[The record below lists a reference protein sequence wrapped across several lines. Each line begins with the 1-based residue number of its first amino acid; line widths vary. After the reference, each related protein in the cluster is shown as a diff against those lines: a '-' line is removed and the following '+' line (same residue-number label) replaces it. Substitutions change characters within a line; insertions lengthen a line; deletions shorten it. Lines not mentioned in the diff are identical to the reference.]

1 MARVLYVSQYFVS
14 GDQPGG
20 VRHWQHCRALARA
33 GHEVTVVTSY
43 VQHKERTIPEEYR
56 GRRIVRS
63 TEDGLDVVR
72 TYSTPGYGRDL
83 RSRLSNYGTFAMWS
97 LIAELKLPRP
107 DVVVASS
114 PSLPA
119 AAAAAAVARARG
131 ARFLLEVRDLWPDSA
146 VAMGLVTHPR
156 VIGTARRMEHYCYR
170 RADRIVA
177 LTEGIRDGV
186 IASGVVPAGRVSL
199 ITNGVDLDVV
209 PDPAQPADVP
219 VPEDAF
225 VAMFVGAHGTYSSLG
240 TVLTAAG
247 MLQDDP
253 RIRVV
258 LVGGGDQKPAL
269 VQQASDM
276 GLDNVTFI
284 DPVPKRQVPAYLARA
299 DLCLLPYQ
307 DRALFA
313 GALPNKVF
321 DYLAAARPILAS
333 APVGEL
339 TRLVEAA
346 GCGWNV
352 APEDPAA
359 MAAAIREAAAGP
371 AEARH
376 RGDLGRAFAL
386 EHYDRRALAARFVS
400 LVDDLALGRRGRGG

>member
-43 VQHKERTIPEEYR
+43 VQHKERTIPQEYQ
-56 GRRIVRS
+56 GRRIVR
-63 TEDGLDVVR
+63 TQEDGLDVVR

-83 RSRLSNYGTFAMWS
+83 RSRLSNYGTFALWS
-97 LIAELKLPRP
+97 LIAELRLPRP

-119 AAAAAAVARARG
+119 AAAAAAVARARR

-146 VAMGLVTHPR
+146 VAMGLVTDPR
-156 VIGTARRMEHYCYR
+156 VIGAARRMEHYCYR

-186 IASGVVPAGRVSL
+186 IQSGVVPAGRVSL
-199 ITNGVDLDVV
+199 ITNGVDLDVH
-209 PDPAQPADVP
+209 PDPAHPARLDVP
-219 VPEDAF
+219 DDAF
-225 VAMFVGAHGTYSSLG
+225 VAMFVGAHGTYSSLE
-240 TVLTAAG
+240 TVLGAAD
-247 MLQDDP
+247 LLRDDP
-253 RIRVV
+253 GIRVV
-258 LVGGGDQKPAL
+258 LVGGGDRKPAL
-269 VQQASDM
+269 VEQAAAM
-276 GLDNVTFI
+276 GLANVTFV
-284 DPVPKRQVPAYLARA
+284 DPVPKRQVPAYLERA
-299 DLCLLPYQ
+299 QLCLLPYQ
-307 DRALFA
+307 DRELFA

-339 TRLVEAA
+339 TRLVDRA

-359 MAAAIREAAAGP
+359 MAAAIRAAAGDRP
-371 AEARH
+371 AAAAR
-376 RGDLGRAFAL
+376 GAAGRQYAL
-386 EHYDRRALAARFVS
+386 QHYDRARLAERFVG
-400 LVDDLALGRRGRGG
+400 LVDDLAAGAR

>member
-43 VQHKERTIPEEYR
+43 VQHKERTIPDEYR
-56 GRRIVRS
+56 GRRIVR
-63 TEDGLDVVR
+63 THEDGLDVVR

-83 RSRLSNYGTFAMWS
+83 RSRLSNYGTFALWS
-97 LIAELKLPRP
+97 LLAELRLPRP

-119 AAAAAAVARARG
+119 AAAAAAVARARR

-146 VAMGLVTHPR
+146 VAMGLVTDPR
-156 VIGTARRMEHYCYR
+156 IIGAARRMEHYCYR

-199 ITNGVDLDVV
+199 ITNGVDLDVRPHDPAPLDV
-209 PDPAQPADVP
+209 PDGS
-219 VPEDAF
+219 F
-225 VAMFVGAHGTYSSLG
+225 VAMFVGAHGTYSSLE
-240 TVLTAAG
+240 TVLAAAHL
-247 MLQDDP
+247 LQDDP
-253 RIRVV
+253 SIRVV
-258 LVGGGDQKPAL
+258 LVGGGDRKPAL
-269 VQQASDM
+269 VEQAAAM
-276 GLDNVTFI
+276 GLRNVTFV
-284 DPVPKRQVPAYLARA
+284 DPVPKRQVPAYLERA
-299 DLCLLPYQ
+299 QLCLLPYQ
-307 DRALFA
+307 DRELFA

-333 APVGEL
+333 APPGEL
-339 TRLVEAA
+339 TALVDRA
-346 GCGWNV
+346 GCGWSV

-359 MAAAIREAAAGP
+359 MAAAIRAAA
-371 AEARH
+371 ADRAAAAA
-376 RGDLGRAFAL
+376 RGDAGREYAL
-386 EHYDRRALAARFVS
+386 QHYDRARLAARFVS
-400 LVDDLALGRRGRGG
+400 LVDDLAAGGR

>member
-43 VQHKERTIPEEYR
+43 VQHKERTIPDEYR
-56 GRRIVRS
+56 GRRIVR
-63 TEDGLDVVR
+63 THEDGLDVVR

-83 RSRLSNYGTFAMWS
+83 RSRLSNYGTFALWS
-97 LIAELKLPRP
+97 LLAELRLPRP

-119 AAAAAAVARARG
+119 AAAAAAVARARR

-146 VAMGLVTHPR
+146 VAMGLVTDPR
-156 VIGTARRMEHYCYR
+156 VIGAARRMEHYCYR

-199 ITNGVDLDVV
+199 ITNGVDLDVRPHDPAPLDV
-209 PDPAQPADVP
+209 PDGS
-219 VPEDAF
+219 F
-225 VAMFVGAHGTYSSLG
+225 VAMFVGAHGTYSSLE
-240 TVLTAAG
+240 TVLAAAHL
-247 MLQDDP
+247 LQDDP
-253 RIRVV
+253 SIRVV
-258 LVGGGDQKPAL
+258 LVGGGDRKPAL
-269 VQQASDM
+269 LEQAAAM
-276 GLDNVTFI
+276 GLRNVTFV
-284 DPVPKRQVPAYLARA
+284 DPVPKRQVPAYLERA
-299 DLCLLPYQ
+299 QLCLLPYQ
-307 DRALFA
+307 DRELFA

-333 APVGEL
+333 APPGEL
-339 TRLVEAA
+339 TALVDRA
-346 GCGWNV
+346 GCGWSV

-359 MAAAIREAAAGP
+359 MAAAIRAAAADRAG
-371 AEARH
+371 AAA
-376 RGDLGRAFAL
+376 RGDAGREYAL
-386 EHYDRRALAARFVS
+386 QHYDRARLAARFVS
-400 LVDDLALGRRGRGG
+400 LVDDLAAGGR

>member
-43 VQHKERTIPEEYR
+43 VQHKERTIPDEYR

-83 RSRLSNYGTFAMWS
+83 RSRLSNYGTFALWS

-119 AAAAAAVARARG
+119 AAAAAGVARARRS
-131 ARFLLEVRDLWPDSA
+131 RFLLEVRDLWPDSA
-146 VAMGLVTHPR
+146 VAMGLVTNPR
-156 VIGTARRMEHYCYR
+156 VIGAARRMEHYCYR

-177 LTEGIRDGV
+177 LTEGIEQGV
-186 IASGVVPAGRVSL
+186 VQSGVVPAGRVTL

-209 PDPAQPADVP
+209 PQASDAAHLPVAD
-219 VPEDAF
+219 DAF
-225 VAMFVGAHGTYSSLG
+225 VAMFVGAHGTYSSLE
-240 TVLTAAG
+240 TVLGAAD
-247 MLQDDP
+247 LLRDDP
-253 RIRVV
+253 GIRVV
-258 LVGGGDQKPAL
+258 LVGGGDRKPAL
-269 VQQASDM
+269 VEQAGAM
-276 GLDNVTFI
+276 GLANVTFV

-307 DRALFA
+307 DRDLFA

-321 DYLAAARPILAS
+321 DYLGAARPILAS

-339 TRLVEAA
+339 TRLVDRAH
-346 GCGWNV
+346 CGWNV
-352 APEDPAA
+352 APEDPGA
-359 MAAAIREAAAGP
+359 MAQAIRAAAADR
-371 AEARH
+371 AEARA
-376 RGDLGRAFAL
+376 RGANGREYAL
-386 EHYDRRALAARFVS
+386 EHYDRRALAARFVA
-400 LVDDLALGRRGRGG
+400 LVDDLAAGAR

>member
-20 VRHWQHCRALARA
+20 VRHWQHCRALARE

-43 VQHKERTIPEEYR
+43 VQHKERVVPEEYR
-56 GRRIVRS
+56 GRRIVR
-63 TEDGLDVVR
+63 THEDGLDVVR

-97 LIAELKLPRP
+97 LLAELRLPRP

-119 AAAAAAVARARG
+119 AAAAAAVARARR

-146 VAMGLVTHPR
+146 VAMGLVTDPR
-156 VIGTARRMEHYCYR
+156 VIGAARRMEHYCYR

-186 IASGVVPAGRVSL
+186 VASGVVPAGRVSL
-199 ITNGVDLDVV
+199 ITNGVDLDVQ
-209 PDPAQPADVP
+209 PDPATPAHLP
-219 VPEDAF
+219 VPADAF
-225 VAMFVGAHGTYSSLG
+225 VAMFVGAHGTYSSLE
-240 TVLTAAG
+240 TVLGAAD
-247 MLQDDP
+247 LLRDDP
-253 RIRVV
+253 GIRVV
-258 LVGGGDQKPAL
+258 LVGGGDRKPAL
-269 VQQASDM
+269 KEQAAAMD
-276 GLDNVTFI
+276 LPNAVFV

-299 DLCLLPYQ
+299 GLCLLPYQ
-307 DRALFA
+307 DRELFA

-321 DYLAAARPILAS
+321 DYLAASRPILAA
-333 APVGEL
+333 APTGEL
-339 TRLVEAA
+339 TRLVDDA

-352 APEDPAA
+352 PPEDPAA
-359 MAAAIREAAAGP
+359 MAAAIRAAA
-371 AEARH
+371 AHRDDARE
-376 RGDLGRAFAL
+376 RGERGRAYAL
-386 EHYDRRALAARFVS
+386 EHYDRRRLAARFVS
-400 LVDDLALGRRGRGG
+400 LVDDLAAGAR